1 MAHDL
6 ILNTYG
12 TEYFHCSSLILKNCI
27 SLFFNLFIRISDLI
41 SISSPKSPSI
51 LSRYSKLRLKA
62 FGLIIYNNLLFREK
76 IEPDRWVNY
85 GL

>member
-6 ILNTYG
+6 IMNTYG

-51 LSRYSKLRLKA
+51 LSRYSKALNQSLV
-62 FGLIIYNNLLFREK
+62 GLIIYNNLLFGEK
-76 IEPDRWVNY
+76 
-85 GL
+85 